1 MSLCRTLGGEL
12 EELYEL
18 RHTSL
23 AVQKMQVVVKK
34 TSAPCPLRS
43 ESDRSVALPR
53 SVAMCQNRTPA
64 PQQRTSL
71 LDRLVGKR
79 ASGYVCPLPPATD
92 IRSQEAKCVA
102 PFRGTGGWGSFGVS
116 RGHAMKLPAD
126 NFRNW

>member
-23 AVQKMQVVVKK
+23 AVQKMQVVVQK

-53 SVAMCQNRTPA
+53 FDGCEQLQQMRV
-64 PQQRTSL
+64 PQPRL
-71 LDRLVGKR
+71 LDHLTGAREQRRRYSETERLRGDQVYDQIEFGR
-79 ASGYVCPLPPATD
+79 LLD
-92 IRSQEAKCVA
+92 WQVA
-102 PFRGTGGWGSFGVS
+102 WFCSAQDLIDQV
-116 RGHAMKLPAD
+116 
-126 NFRNW
+126 